1 MVLAVLR
8 GSVHLVA
15 GAYQQIF
22 AALRKARRA
31 RVERLGGVRTVKPR
45 AAQSVPVFIVLR
57 YAENFGAVILAFV
70 VLTREDVVT
79 IARRVKSAENRQI
92 KIYGNGILQRE
103 V

>member
-1 MVLAVLR
+1 M
-8 GSVHLVA
+8 A
-15 GAYQQIF
+15 GAHEQIF

-79 IARRVKSAENRQI
+79 IARRVKSAENRQ
-92 KIYGNGILQRE
+92 